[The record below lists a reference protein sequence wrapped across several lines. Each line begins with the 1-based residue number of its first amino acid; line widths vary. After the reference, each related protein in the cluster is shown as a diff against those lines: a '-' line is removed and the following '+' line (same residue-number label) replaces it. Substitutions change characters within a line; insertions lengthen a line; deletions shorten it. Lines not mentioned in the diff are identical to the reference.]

1 MIFAALVDT
10 QSSGEHPAPG
20 LPSVLL
26 VDDSF
31 ENRELMRLLL
41 SRYPLV
47 LDEASNGREA
57 VELFEQNEYA
67 LILMDIQ
74 MPVMDGYTA
83 TRMIRRREESRAG
96 SRTPIVAL
104 TAHSYEEDIRRCKD
118 AGCDDHIAKPFK
130 KKVLMQ
136 CLAQHIRGVEH
147 GY

>member
-1 MIFAALVDT
+1 
-10 QSSGEHPAPG
+10 
-20 LPSVLL
+20 
-26 VDDSF
+26 
-31 ENRELMRLLL
+31 
-41 SRYPLV
+41 
-47 LDEASNGREA
+47 
-57 VELFEQNEYA
+57 
-67 LILMDIQ
+67 MDIQ

-104 TAHSYEEDIRRCKD
+104 TAHSCEEDIRRCKD

-136 CLAQHIRGVEH
+136 YLAQHIRGIEH

>member
-1 MIFAALVDT
+1 
-10 QSSGEHPAPG
+10 
-20 LPSVLL
+20 

-41 SRYPLV
+41 SRHPLV
-47 LDEASNGREA
+47 LDEASHGREA

-74 MPVMDGYTA
+74 MPIMDGYTA
-83 TRMIRRREESRAG
+83 TRSIRSIEERRVG

-104 TAHSYEEDIRRCKD
+104 TAHSCEEDIRRCKD

-130 KKVLMQ
+130 KMVLMQ
-136 CLAQHIRGVEH
+136 CLVQHVRGVEV